1 MGNRSAA
8 LTRSGSSASIAWGLV
23 ALRVALGVFLIMKS
37 TTKFGWLMDGA
48 PLIARLAA
56 WAAEPDAFWLS
67 GWYAQMLLPGAPVFA
82 RLVLFGELAGGLALL
97 AGFWTRPVALLAT
110 LMILNYH
117 LASGG
122 LVAMDFL
129 SDASGLVV
137 VAALLALALDGRN
150 LPLSVAG

>member
-1 MGNRSAA
+1 
-8 LTRSGSSASIAWGLV
+8 V
-23 ALRVALGVFLIMKS
+23 LRVALGVFLIMKS
-37 TTKFGWLMDGA
+37 TTKFGWLMDGS
-48 PLIARLAA
+48 PLTARLAD
-56 WAAEPDAFWLS
+56 WAVRPDVFWLS
-67 GWYAQMLLPGAPVFA
+67 NWYSEVLVPGAPLFA

-97 AGFWTRPVALLAT
+97 AGCWTRPVALLAT

-137 VAALLALALDGRN
+137 VAALLALAFDGRN
-150 LPLSVAG
+150 LPLSIAG

>member
-1 MGNRSAA
+1 M
-8 LTRSGSSASIAWGLV
+8 
-23 ALRVALGVFLIMKS
+23 LRVALGVFLIMKS

-48 PLIARLAA
+48 PLIARLTA
-56 WAAEPDAFWLS
+56 WSADPDAFWLS
-67 GWYAQMLLPGAPVFA
+67 GSYARMLLPGAPVFA

-97 AGFWTRPVALLAT
+97 AGFWTRPVALLAM

-129 SDASGLVV
+129 SEASGLVV
-137 VAALLALALDGRN
+137 VASLLALAFGGRN
-150 LPLSVAG
+150 LPLSIAG